1 MRRCQF
7 DLRKALARLHLLEGY
22 LIALDNIDEV
32 IRIVRSSKD
41 GNEARPRLMQSFGLS
56 ENSSTGHFGHAIA
69 AFDRSR
75 ER

>member
-7 DLRKALARLHLLEGY
+7 ELRKALARLHLLEGY

-41 GNEARPRLMQSFGLS
+41 GKQST
-56 ENSSTGHFGHAIA
+56 ST
-69 AFDRSR
+69 FDGIIWS
-75 ER
+75 